1 MTVWGIHNTRQSC
14 PSGPHIPSI
23 TSVMKPQIQQTLFS
37 LGLALCI
44 LPSSVF
50 AQNKIGYIDS
60 EYILGKTPEY
70 ATIQQNIDR
79 MAGEWQTEVEQQQG
93 EVDDLFREY
102 QARELLYTNEE
113 RQRKRDEIM
122 RAESDIE
129 RLRMQYFGPEGELFR
144 QQEQLMRPLQERI
157 LEAIETVATDQ
168 GYDYIFDK
176 SGDFLFMYARE
187 QFDVSDDVLEEL
199 GIDVVNQTRSGGD

>member
-1 MTVWGIHNTRQSC
+1 
-14 PSGPHIPSI
+14 
-23 TSVMKPQIQQTLFS
+23 MKPQIQQTLFS